1 MQSIIKPRKDE
12 LDPGPKCVQT
22 YFNNFRGRYHAIIII
37 LKTIKSKQIFVFLLQ
52 SVANKS
58 IMTLMKEVPVL
69 YLVQKIT
76 VFR

>member
-1 MQSIIKPRKDE
+1 MSLIRGQSVCKLIFYSWRKTTENII
-12 LDPGPKCVQT
+12 
-22 YFNNFRGRYHAIIII
+22 NS
-37 LKTIKSKQIFVFLLQ
+37 KTIKSKQIFVFLLQ
-52 SVANKS
+52 FVETER

>member
-1 MQSIIKPRKDE
+1 MNSIRGKVCANLFFNSWRKTTE
-12 LDPGPKCVQT
+12 
-22 YFNNFRGRYHAIIII
+22 NIINS
-37 LKTIKSKQIFVFLLQ
+37 KTIKSKQIFVFLLQ
-52 SVANKS
+52 FVETGR